1 MMYYYLPP
9 IVFFVSLLFL
19 YLLYRD
25 AASFTKRWFE
35 RKLIFENYVVLMSIV
50 EEAKQIAYEKLYQD
64 DIVVYSASGYRT
76 NLQDIQRLQKRYI
89 ELIVSFVGPR
99 IVEDLK
105 NLYGNEEA
113 VYGLLITYF
122 NNRVARDEAVF
133 LNKAVGMENNLDIT
147 SSNNTMITGD
157 QE

>member
-1 MMYYYLPP
+1 
-9 IVFFVSLLFL
+9 
-19 YLLYRD
+19 
-25 AASFTKRWFE
+25 
-35 RKLIFENYVVLMSIV
+35 MSIV